1 VWPSLQLIAERAN
14 PPAIPYD
21 NRVFACTATPHCGNI
36 GGLMG
41 LAKHHTMVKFVLP
54 ILFALLAL
62 PAFAATARD
71 WQSGTLLEVEQE
83 KVPSGTVSHSN
94 AKVTA
99 KDKGDK
105 TQYSGNKTTT
115 TTQDYDTFEI
125 YTVEGGGKVYT
136 AKEQLLFPWSKP
148 ANITV
153 GEKMKYVIDKHR
165 MYLLD
170 DDGKEHKAKITKVKM
185 KSAE

>member
-1 VWPSLQLIAERAN
+1 MYPANHRTLGKIALPLI
-14 PPAIPYD
+14 I
-21 NRVFACTATPHCGNI
+21 V
-36 GGLMG
+36 
-41 LAKHHTMVKFVLP
+41 
-54 ILFALLAL
+54 LLAV
-62 PAFAATARD
+62 PTFAATARH

-94 AKVTA
+94 ADVTA

-105 TQYSGNKTTT
+105 TQYSGSKTTT
-115 TTQDYDTFEI
+115 TTQDYDTFQI

-153 GEKMKYVIDKHR
+153 GEKMKYVIDKNR

-185 KSAE
+185 KSAG

>member
-1 VWPSLQLIAERAN
+1 MHPAN
-14 PPAIPYD
+14 CRTVGKIIVPFLL
-21 NRVFACTATPHCGNI
+21 V
-36 GGLMG
+36 
-41 LAKHHTMVKFVLP
+41 
-54 ILFALLAL
+54 LLAM

-71 WQSGTLLEVEQE
+71 WKTGTLTEIDQE
-83 KVPSGTVSHSN
+83 KVPSGSISHSS
-94 AKVTA
+94 ADVTA

-105 TQYSGNKTTT
+105 TQYSGTKTTT
-115 TTQDYDTFEI
+115 TSQDYDTFQI
-125 YTVEGGGKVYT
+125 YTVEGGSKIYT

-148 ANITV
+148 ANITA
-153 GEKMKYVIDKHR
+153 GEKVKYVIDKNR